1 MDRKQRITKT
11 LLGLL
16 CPVLL
21 LSGCDELSLD
31 MFDNKE
37 IAPAIGS
44 VDDSVVAAN
53 TQFGF
58 NLFNDIRKTE
68 QNKNIFISPFSISI
82 ALAMTLNGASGET
95 EQAMTNTLQLQGLDS
110 EAINAG
116 YAGLRQTLKTS
127 DPKVILTIA
136 NSLWA
141 RQDVPLKQDF
151 LQRNTQF
158 FGAEVSTLD
167 FLDPNTLT
175 TINQWVNTNTNGKIT
190 KILDEINPNAVLFLI
205 NAIYFKGSWQTE
217 FEPSRTRDG
226 TFHLATGGEKQVP
239 MMTRTGDYPYYEN
252 REDNFQAI
260 SLAYGDGRISMYIF
274 LPYRESDLNTFLD
287 GLNTEN
293 WENWISQFR
302 EQEVFLSMPK
312 FKLEYEKTLN
322 NPLQSL
328 GMGIAF
334 APGGADFSRMA
345 DLETLGRNLYIGE
358 VLHKSVV
365 EVNEEGTEAAAVTSV
380 GVRVTSAPPAFIA
393 DHPFFFAIR
402 DNKTKTVLFMGI
414 VVNP

>member
-1 MDRKQRITKT
+1 MDRKQTIAKT
-11 LLGLL
+11 FLGLL

-21 LSGCDELSLD
+21 LFAGCDELRVESE
-31 MFDNKE
+31 N
-37 IAPAIGS
+37 GS
-44 VDDSVVAAN
+44 VDGRVVTAN
-53 TQFGF
+53 TKFGF
-58 NLFNDIRKTE
+58 TLFNDIRKTE

-95 EQAMTNTLQLQGLDS
+95 EQAMTNALQLQGLDF

-116 YAGLRQTLKTS
+116 YAGLRHNLQTS

-141 RQDVPLKQDF
+141 RQDVPFKQDF
-151 LQRNTQF
+151 LQGNTQF

-167 FLDPNTLT
+167 FTDPNTLT
-175 TINQWVNTNTNGKIT
+175 TINKWVDTNTNGKIS
-190 KILDEINPNAVLFLI
+190 KILDEINPDAVLFLI

-217 FEPSRTRDG
+217 FDPSRTRDG

-252 REDNFQAI
+252 YEDNFQAI
-260 SLAYGDGRISMYIF
+260 SLPYGDGRISMSIF
-274 LPYRESDLNTFLD
+274 LPYRESDLNTFLN
-287 GLNTEN
+287 GLNFEN

-312 FKLEYEKTLN
+312 FKLEYKKTLN
-322 NPLQSL
+322 NPLESL

-334 APGGADFSRMA
+334 APRSADFSRMA
-345 DLETLGRNLYIGE
+345 DLEALGRNLYIGE

-365 EVNEEGTEAAAVTSV
+365 EVNEKGTEAAAVTNV
-380 GVRVTSAPPAFIA
+380 EIRVESAPPAFIA
-393 DHPFFFAIR
+393 DRPFFFAIR
-402 DNKTKTVLFMGI
+402 DNETKTVLFVGI
-414 VVNP
+414 VADP